1 VPGEDPPLRVE
12 AVREGA
18 QTQVT
23 RLYFPG
29 RTVIRKQLLG
39 PDAERR
45 LRREVGILQRLRGVE
60 GVTQLVDRPRYGD
73 SLVLADAGSTTLAAL
88 ATPDNTGPA
97 GGGPPPHL
105 GTPGRSR
112 TGHTTDDGG
121 DSSGSGHPAAAT
133 SPTPA
138 VEHTPGPQ
146 HGRGADQTTTQP
158 TTDTPTT
165 TRAVWGW
172 KAGCSS
178 VAAWPPR

>member
-1 VPGEDPPLRVE
+1 MDAGDVPGEDPPLRIE

-73 SLVLADAGSTTLAAL
+73 SLVLTDAGSTTLAAL
-88 ATPDNTGPA
+88 ATPLAADEL
-97 GGGPPPHL
+97 L
-105 GTPGRSR
+105 GLA
-112 TGHTTDDGG
+112 
-121 DSSGSGHPAAAT
+121 SGLA
-133 SPTPA
+133 
-138 VEHTPGPQ
+138 
-146 HGRGADQTTTQP
+146 
-158 TTDTPTT
+158 
-165 TRAVWGW
+165 RAV
-172 KAGCSS
+172 AGMHRCAVLHRDVSPANIVVS
-178 VAAWPPR
+178 GDGAPTLVDFAL